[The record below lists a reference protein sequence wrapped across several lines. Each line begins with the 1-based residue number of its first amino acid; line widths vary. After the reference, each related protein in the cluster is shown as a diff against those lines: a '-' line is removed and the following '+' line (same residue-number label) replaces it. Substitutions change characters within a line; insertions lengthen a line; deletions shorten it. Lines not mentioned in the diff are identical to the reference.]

1 VAMKGGEESSLFP
14 LEDGCHDPCPC
25 CLRDGDDEKRPSW
38 PTGTGWARSCATT
51 RVVGNSGARGRVL
64 FAGTKHNQMACSQ
77 PAHAT
82 KHLPRLI
89 CPFAAASFTL
99 SQRAD
104 GVSNGTALWLA
115 AQCLAMYL
123 AHHLPRSRKA
133 TQTRPR
139 ALELGSGIGFTA
151 WVFLSSCPSH
161 LTVMSRLALASLGW
175 DVLATD
181 IPHVIHSVL
190 NSNVTDNLTT
200 LPPNSGTVQVR
211 ELDWFVS
218 PANWTWDHK
227 SIISHSSPLI
237 PVYTS
242 CPLLCPPF
250 DLIISADTVY
260 ASELV
265 EPFLRTLYTLS
276 TLSTSVSSRPLIFL
290 CVERRDSLVLDRLLA
305 DANEKWKFLVERI
318 PHKKLARSLRKGGV
332 HWENS
337 DWDGVELWKLRL
349 AS

>member
-1 VAMKGGEESSLFP
+1 
-14 LEDGCHDPCPC
+14 
-25 CLRDGDDEKRPSW
+25 
-38 PTGTGWARSCATT
+38 
-51 RVVGNSGARGRVL
+51 
-64 FAGTKHNQMACSQ
+64 MAYSQ

-82 KHLPRLI
+82 KHFPRLV
-89 CPFAAASFTL
+89 CPFASSSFTL

-104 GVSNGTALWLA
+104 GVSNGTALWLS

-123 AHHLPRSRKA
+123 AHNLPRSLNANRR
-133 TQTRPR
+133 RPR

-151 WVFLSSCPSH
+151 WAFCCTSCPFH
-161 LTVMSRLALASLGW
+161 LGFTLISRLALASLGW

-181 IPHVIHSVL
+181 IPHVIQSVL
-190 NSNVTDNLTT
+190 KNNVTDNLTA

-227 SIISHSSPLI
+227 AIISHSSPLI
-237 PVYTS
+237 PASTSTS

-276 TLSTSVSSRPLIFL
+276 TLSTSISSRPPPIFL
-290 CVERRDSLVLDRLLA
+290 CVERRDSLLLDRLLA
-305 DANEKWKFLVERI
+305 DASEKWKFLVERI
-318 PHKKLARSLRKGGV
+318 PHKKLARSLGKSGV
-332 HWENS
+332 HWESS